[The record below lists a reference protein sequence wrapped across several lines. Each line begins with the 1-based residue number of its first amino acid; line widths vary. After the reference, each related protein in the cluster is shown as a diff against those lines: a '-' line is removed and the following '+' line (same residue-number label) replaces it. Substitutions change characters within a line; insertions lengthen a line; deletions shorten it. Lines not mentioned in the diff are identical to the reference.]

1 MEDNVEMNFNAINWP
16 TVLVAVVIVIVLHM
30 VLKKLV

>member
-1 MEDNVEMNFNAINWP
+1 MNFDAINWP
-16 TVLVAVVIVIVLHM
+16 TVITAVVIVIALHM

>member
-1 MEDNVEMNFNAINWP
+1 MNFQAISWP
-16 TVLVAVVIVIVLHM
+16 TVAAAVVIVIVLHM